1 MLWSLLVPLLAVISG
16 IPALTIAWLAGHQTR
31 DPARRLFAAGL
42 SLLTAII
49 VLVMAGVF
57 VDLRPLA
64 ADPLTSGPGLKFVFW
79 NLTFLVA
86 FASLIVFRRF
96 AMLVLGRPRPL
107 GVVFWTF
114 SVIFYAGAL
123 LLGFVSDPPLL
134 NFQGNTPSELATA
147 YYLVGI
153 SSPVWR
159 VWQGRKTLPN
169 WLEPMVGQ
177 LAWILLPLGV
187 LILVWET
194 LRATGLLA
202 GLPSFTPLVFLSF
215 FALVTREL
223 VRRFP
228 ATGAKTDARTRAER
242 LLARFPSQKITPREQ
257 EILILLLEGHKN
269 QQIATVLGVSGHT
282 VKNHVYNLYQK
293 LGTDNRLELQ
303 ALATDFLQTP
313 K

>member
-1 MLWSLLVPLLAVISG
+1 MLWSLLVPLLAVLSG
-16 IPALTIAWLAGHQTR
+16 VPALTIAWLAGHQTR
-31 DPARRLFAAGL
+31 DPARRLFAGGL

-64 ADPLTSGPGLKFVFW
+64 DSLTSGPGLKFVFW

-96 AMLVLGRPRPL
+96 STVVLGQPRPL

-123 LLGFVSDPPLL
+123 LLGFVSDPPVLD
-134 NFQGNTPSELATA
+134 FQGNTPSGLATA

-153 SSPVWR
+153 SSPAWR
-159 VWQGRKTLPN
+159 VWRGRKSLPR
-169 WLEPMVGQ
+169 WLEPLVGK
-177 LAWILLPLGV
+177 LAWILLPLG
-187 LILVWET
+187 LLTLLWET
-194 LRATGLLA
+194 LRGLGLLT
-202 GLPSFTPLVFLSF
+202 GWPSLTPLVFLSF
-215 FALVTREL
+215 FALVTYEL

-228 ATGAKTDARTRAER
+228 SPGMATDARTQAER
-242 LLARFPSQKITPREQ
+242 LLEKFPSQKITPREQ
-257 EILILLLEGHKN
+257 EILILLLEGRKN
-269 QQIATVLGVSGHT
+269 QQIASVLGVSGHT

-303 ALATDFLQTP
+303 ALATDFWQTP